1 MLVAHGRKTPK
12 GSQTWHLVDSW
23 DFGKESQVT
32 QVRSFSVLFPKV
44 LQVQVKC
51 DSTAPCVFAVS
62 FSIGSRDLQAKRKK
76 KQGKKWRKCPL
87 ETEQENMQMPRKFWF
102 TVAAEAKRRT
112 GNWGFPV
119 IPAKKNVW
127 IQPFEVTRQQLT
139 AGTRPSK
146 KISGKIPRTTNPI
159 KSGINRTKATYP
171 LVSGSLQLLQEDT
184 GKLNQEMVCHQ
195 FLQERPFI

>member
-1 MLVAHGRKTPK
+1 MWFNCALC
-12 GSQTWHLVDSW
+12 
-23 DFGKESQVT
+23 
-32 QVRSFSVLFPKV
+32 VR
-44 LQVQVKC
+44 
-51 DSTAPCVFAVS
+51 CVFFDRFQRLAS
-62 FSIGSRDLQAKRKK
+62 KKEK